1 MKSCPPELHSY
12 ICSLACTDD
21 GYTARSLSLVSK
33 YFAQITA
40 PYLYQSLCVSDPS
53 KIRNLARKLQQL
65 PAHHRRI
72 HHLFLSDTSGE
83 RDLTNA
89 IVSILTF
96 AASTLETLAFV
107 TTSPFNSTPLIA
119 RLFRMRFPRVYELT
133 ISGHYP
139 FPSSS
144 SCFPSLERLHLLGN
158 RNPHGLLS
166 LGGLE
171 SSLPTLTH
179 LRISGLNLAVSFSQE
194 LHQAFEFTSRTRGEE
209 EGGESVTAAAATG
222 CMFPSKLPP
231 NLEQF
236 IVQCGPEPA
245 PCRPGSSS
253 STIARQKDQ
262 TMINT
267 LEHLQALL
275 VKEGGY
281 RTQFSVFPRG
291 RTEISLDDI
300 RTYWVARLR
309 GKEGCWSCT

>member
-1 MKSCPPELHSY
+1 MRSCPPELHSY

-40 PYLYQSLCVSDPS
+40 PYLYQSLCASEPS
-53 KIRNLARKLQQL
+53 KIRSLAHKLQQL

-72 HHLFLSDTSGE
+72 HHLFISDNSGE
-83 RDLTNA
+83 RDLTNS
-89 IVSILTF
+89 IVSILAL
-96 AASTLETLAFV
+96 AAPTLETLAFV
-107 TTSPFNSTPLIA
+107 TSSPLNSTPLIA

-139 FPSSS
+139 FPSTP
-144 SCFPSLERLHLLGN
+144 SCFPVLERLHLLGN

-171 SSLPTLTH
+171 SSMPTLTH

-194 LHQAFEFTSRTRGEE
+194 LHQAFSLSAI
-209 EGGESVTAAAATG
+209 EGGAA
-222 CMFPSKLPP
+222 CMFPSKLPSH
-231 NLEQF
+231 LQQLV
-236 IVQCGPEPA
+236 VQCGPEPA
-245 PCRPGSSS
+245 PCRSSS
-253 STIARQKDQ
+253 AIARQKDQ
-262 TMINT
+262 TMVDN
-267 LEHLQALL
+267 LKQLQAL
-275 VKEGGY
+275 VTKEGGH
-281 RTQFSVFPRG
+281 RTQFSMLSR
-291 RTEISLDDI
+291 RTAEVSSDDI